1 PELTWRFFLFPLLS
15 SVSLCLSSPTQALT
29 EMSTV
34 VEVWQAEEA
43 DFLVP
48 SQVRSQGR
56 TSKSLC
62 HPNFIHLEAEVGFL
76 LESLSN
82 LMWHHNADLLDHLRL
97 LRSGALRVSH
107 RRTEETKGKRK
118 QYRKR
123 EKKWWR
129 KEKAEE
135 VREEKKRRRHSSVPG
150 HIVITAGL
158 RIVHQP
164 TLSSQQDINADMISS
179 LPFSSSFYVRDSGR
193 PLRFQPSVLDF
204 GTQPVGLPRAETI
217 YIHNPSSELPVTLQ
231 SIYTSSS
238 YFHMPSFH
246 RRVIPP
252 RGKTSFKLIFLPTE
266 EGNVENSLFINTS
279 THGVITYQVS
289 TAQSAL
295 GYTECS
301 RVFGVGVSVDSVKD
315 IQRKHSVLIFPH
327 IQSIKLTQTQT
338 DMHFFQLISQEDAL
352 NITILG
358 LLLDCSL
365 PKVLYSHP
373 QSSCFGAEDEGRLSL
388 QISLSEQ
395 GERPAH
401 LDKLKPY
408 VLENIMVL
416 LVLPPPGGSTSPHL
430 FALLT
435 ADPRIGVYMLN
446 SGVKQLS
453 VKEIH
458 ILSRTESSVEIS
470 QVPLKASS
478 SNLTQVAAL
487 SCRRSLSAQ
496 SKKCS
501 SQISLQILGNSTVN
515 VFPWLETTDRRYD
528 TVAWF
533 QLRQRPRG
541 VDFVDLWVVNPLPMS
556 FSISNISLSQPLHAL
571 FKVVNVTK
579 TVGVASGCWKLL
591 SLHLLNRTLPV
602 NLITVIT
609 LHTSLGFSLEVPV
622 HTFSM
627 GSKHGDVV
635 FEAGGECERLCPL
648 RLSKAGRL
656 EWQQSLLPESSSS
669 LWRTDSSLASAL
681 CSRWHCSKEL
691 YCRWPRLPA
700 DHSTSLDFG
709 ATPVNESKIKNFTLK
724 NPTGSVLSV
733 EIRTLSS
740 YPAPLEALDLLTKWF
755 NISPLSVNI
764 TTNEFYLLA
773 ADHKA
778 EESYRGSSSVQRV
791 VLQPWESKTVSV
803 AYTPTEH
810 KPVTSLLLIRNNL
823 TVFDLVLVKG
833 FGAKELLR
841 VGGKLPG
848 PGASLRF
855 NVPQSTLMECRDGLR
870 SHTNKPLFA
879 IQKSFKVENAGEL
892 PLTVMSM
899 NINGYKCQGFGF
911 EVLQCRSFSIDYN
924 SSSEITIAFTPDF
937 TSSWVIRDLTLVTAR
952 GSAFPFTL
960 NVTLPHHMLPLCAQV
975 VPGPS
980 WEESFWVITLVFTC
994 FSLAGV
1000 CLMAFHQAQYIL
1012 REFSTPTPRSNHNST
1027 PRENGSVSHTT
1038 SNSVGRG
1045 KGSCKNYSE
1054 SCHPSDKGK
1063 GRGST
1068 AVANG
1073 TVRSQSSSKK
1083 GSGGSSQPQKKQTH
1097 KISFLYS
1104 RYKNSSGAASA
1115 AANTSNPPTD
1125 EEREERVFEQ
1135 DPDVCNNNN
1144 NNNED
1149 VLDESLLHAEKKEC
1163 FREDKALPGDM
1174 FPMETLP
1181 GFSENFTANQVPQ
1194 QVDGEMENRCSRKR
1208 DEDKRENADAE
1219 EAYSRTARVL
1229 LTREIESTQ
1238 KKRVEKDTELG
1249 GSTSSTK
1256 AKKTSGKSRRR
1267 TVETVPGLPENS
1279 VVMVTESEREAEGR
1293 ETRNVAKIRNHSVS
1307 MKLDIPKAA
1316 TTADNSLKQ
1325 NGVCAGRVHRK
1336 VPERRQWESG
1346 SDSGSSTG
1354 SMRASRGSW
1363 SSWSSASSMEG
1374 EKDASRAHCNNSR
1387 KRETVQ
1393 YSMYPTDRECYPSTN
1408 CTFKTQSMNNLYVKE
1423 MCQSPET
1430 LAHSQTPSFADVAAG
1445 LDRTPDCSS
1454 AYVPDETWSA
1464 PSVPLTN
1471 GFRYSMPDPLNLVSQ
1486 SSTPSPFSGSFPW
1499 NNSASNNLYSY
1510 SHQNN
1515 YMLAGNGN
1523 YQNNFPCPETQTMA
1537 HGQQAGWS
1545 EDGVQEVASSWD
1557 MTSCVGSKPF
1567 FSGTRSLS
1575 PISSSLFGS
1584 IWTPQSEPYQSH
1596 FQPDRSAPVS
1606 PHSPHTPHTP
1616 FNREPG
1622 PPCPPKHYTSFNPFG
1637 PHMNLDIWNSSSNRS
1652 SNSQLSNDSGF
1663 CGDA

>member
-1 PELTWRFFLFPLLS
+1 MATQRDLSQIGHCHRKTWINIFLGILQLFLPFIQRGGAQF
-15 SVSLCLSSPTQALT
+15 QALT
-29 EMSTV
+29 EMSSV

-43 DFLVP
+43 DFLAP
-48 SQVRSQGR
+48 SQAVEEQS
-56 TSKSLC
+56 T
-62 HPNFIHLEAEVGFL
+62 
-76 LESLSN
+76 ESLPQE
-82 LMWHHNADLLDHLRL
+82 D
-97 LRSGALRVSH
+97 
-107 RRTEETKGKRK
+107 
-118 QYRKR
+118 
-123 EKKWWR
+123 
-129 KEKAEE
+129 
-135 VREEKKRRRHSSVPG
+135 
-150 HIVITAGL
+150 
-158 RIVHQP
+158 
-164 TLSSQQDINADMISS
+164 
-179 LPFSSSFYVRDSGR
+179 SSSFYVRDSGR
-193 PLRFQPSVLDF
+193 PLHFQPSVLDF
-204 GTQPVGLPRAETI
+204 GTQPVGLPRAETVH
-217 YIHNPSSELPVTLQ
+217 IHNPSSELPVTLQ

-279 THGVITYQVS
+279 THGVITYQV
-289 TAQSAL
+289 
-295 GYTECS
+295 
-301 RVFGVGVSVDSVKD
+301 FGVGVSGDSVKD
-315 IQRKHSVLIFPH
+315 VQKKDSVLIFPH
-327 IQSIKLTQTQT
+327 IQSIKLTQTQ
-338 DMHFFQLISQEDAL
+338 EDAS

-365 PKVLYSHP
+365 PKALYSHP
-373 QSSCFGAEDEGRLSL
+373 QSFCFGAEEEGRLSL
-388 QISLSEQ
+388 QINLSEQ

-416 LVLPPPGGSTSPHL
+416 LVLPPPGGETP
-430 FALLT
+430 
-435 ADPRIGVYMLN
+435 DPRIGVYMLN

-453 VKEIH
+453 VKEIQ
-458 ILSRTESSVEIS
+458 ILSRSESSVEIS
-470 QVPLKASS
+470 QGPLKASS

-487 SCRRSLSAQ
+487 SCRRPLSSQ

-501 SQISLQILGNSTVN
+501 SQISMQILANSTVN
-515 VFPWLETTDRRYD
+515 IFPWLETTDRKCD
-528 TVAWF
+528 SAAWF
-533 QLRQRPRG
+533 QFRQIQRG
-541 VDFVDLWVVNPLPMS
+541 ANFVDLWVVNPLPLT
-556 FSISNISLSQPLHAL
+556 FSISNISLTQSTHAL
-571 FKVVNVTK
+571 FKVVNLTK

-591 SLHLLNRTLPV
+591 TLHLQNRTLPV
-602 NLITVIT
+602 NLITVVT
-609 LHTSLGFSLEVPV
+609 LHTSLGFTLELPV
-622 HTFSM
+622 HIFST
-627 GSKHGDVV
+627 GSKRGDIV
-635 FEAGGECERLCPL
+635 FEAGGECERPCPL

-656 EWQQSLLPESSSS
+656 EWQQSLLPESSSA

-700 DHSTSLDFG
+700 DHSTFLDFG

-724 NPTGSVLSV
+724 NPTGSVVSV

-764 TTNEFYLLA
+764 TTTEFSLFA
-773 ADHKA
+773 ADHKC
-778 EESYRGSSSVQRV
+778 EESCRGSNSVQRV

-803 AYTPTEH
+803 AYIPTEH

-870 SHTNKPLFA
+870 SNTNKPLFA

-911 EVLQCRSFSIDYN
+911 EVLQCRSFSVDYN

-1027 PRENGSVSHTT
+1027 PRENGSVSHST
-1038 SNSVGRG
+1038 SNSVSRG
-1045 KGSCKNYSE
+1045 KGSCKNYSDT
-1054 SCHPSDKGK
+1054 SHTSDKGK

-1097 KISFLYS
+1097 KVSFLYS
-1104 RYKNSSGAASA
+1104 RYKSSSSAASA
-1115 AANTSNPPTD
+1115 VANSSNPLTD
-1125 EEREERVFEQ
+1125 EEREEPVFEQ
-1135 DPDVCNNNN
+1135 DPDICNNNN

-1149 VLDESLLHAEKKEC
+1149 VLDESLLHMERKEC
-1163 FREDKALPGDM
+1163 YEEVKVLQGDM
-1174 FPMETLP
+1174 FPMEILP
-1181 GFSENFTANQVPQ
+1181 VFPESIIANQVPQ
-1194 QVDGEMENRCSRKR
+1194 LVDGEMENRCNRKR
-1208 DEDKRENADAE
+1208 DEEKRENAEAE
-1219 EAYSRTARVL
+1219 
-1229 LTREIESTQ
+1229 REIESTQ
-1238 KKRVEKDTELG
+1238 KKRVEKDSELG
-1249 GSTSSTK
+1249 STFSTK
-1256 AKKTSGKSRRR
+1256 AKKNSGKSRRR
-1267 TVETVPGLPENS
+1267 TAETAPGLPENS
-1279 VVMVTESEREAEGR
+1279 VVMVTESERDAEGR
-1293 ETRNVAKIRNHSVS
+1293 EARNAAKTRNHSVN
-1307 MKLDIPKAA
+1307 MKLEIPKAA
-1316 TTADNSLKQ
+1316 VTADSSLKQ
-1325 NGVCAGRVHRK
+1325 NGVCAGRVRRK

-1354 SMRASRGSW
+1354 SVRASRGSW
-1363 SSWSSASSMEG
+1363 GSWSSASSMEG
-1374 EKDASRAHCNNSR
+1374 EKDPNRAHCNSNNSR
-1387 KRETVQ
+1387 KREPAQ
-1393 YSMYPTDRECYPSTN
+1393 YNMYSTERECYPPTN
-1408 CTFKTQSMNNLYVKE
+1408 CTFKAQSMNSLYVKDT
-1423 MCQSPET
+1423 CQSPET
-1430 LAHSQTPSFADVAAG
+1430 PAHSQTPSFTDVAAG
-1445 LDRTPDCSS
+1445 VDWTPDCSS
-1454 AYVPDETWSA
+1454 AYIPDETWSA

-1471 GFRYSMPDPLNLVSQ
+1471 GFRYSMPDPISLVSQ
-1486 SSTPSPFSGSFPW
+1486 SSTPSPYSGSFPW
-1499 NNSASNNLYSY
+1499 NNSSQCNNLYTY

-1515 YMLAGNGN
+1515 YMLPGNGN
-1523 YQNNFPCPETQTMA
+1523 YQNSFPSTETQTMA
-1537 HGQQAGWS
+1537 HGQQASWS

-1616 FNREPG
+1616 FSREPG
-1622 PPCPPKHYTSFNPFG
+1622 PPCPPKHYSSFNPFG

-1652 SNSQLSNDSGF
+1652 SNSQLSNDSGY